1 MEPLPIPPDGDVNR
15 GYVVL
20 VPTGITTIIGIIL
33 TGVRIY
39 VRSSIVKKLDW
50 DDFWQV
56 LGMVS
61 LGNAFTI

>member
-1 MEPLPIPPDGDVNR
+1 MEPLPIPLDGDISR

-20 VPTGITTIIGIIL
+20 VPTGITTVIGIIL
-33 TGVRIY
+33 TGVRMY

-61 LGNAFTI
+61 SGGVFAI